1 MRIRNAGVIGLA
13 AAALLASVLLSGCE
27 LREGPQSE
35 YGKYGLNSKE
45 KLTELPRELSGQ
57 DVRKF

>member
-1 MRIRNAGVIGLA
+1 MRIRNSGVIGLA

-27 LREGPQSE
+27 LREGPKTE

-45 KLTELPRELSGQ
+45 RLIELSKELPGQ